1 MSNRDR
7 KNGTSTDDRKDDGTF
22 ARGNSG
28 RPKGA
33 RNRTTLA
40 VEALLEGQAEAL
52 TQAAIEKA
60 LEGDTVALRLCLDRI
75 APASKDKP
83 ISFEMP
89 EIKTAADAA
98 NVSRAI
104 LKAVADGE
112 VTPAEAAG
120 LSGLIETFRRTIE
133 TTELDERISKLE
145 GTA

>member
-1 MSNRDR
+1 MPETPR
-7 KNGTSTDDRKDDGTF
+7 KERERT
-22 ARGNSG
+22 RGRPFEKGNPG

-33 RNRTTLA
+33 RNKATRE
-40 VEALLEGQAEAL
+40 VEGLLEAQAAEL
-52 TQAAIEKA
+52 TQAAINKA
-60 LEGDTVALRLCLDRI
+60 LEGDTVALRICLDRI

-98 NVSRAI
+98 DVSRAI

-133 TTELDERISKLE
+133 TAELDERISKLE